1 MSGTESRSARRDPEK
16 DRWVLK
22 TLGINPAS
30 RGSKTGTAPKGD
42 PRAIW
47 REAKETTDA
56 ALSRLAQAML
66 AYEDPDLDRVAKFGL
81 FGIGSKENVALN
93 KALIEFNAVPPG
105 RRAEMGKKLL
115 ATVEAYRTVLGGNL
129 VGLIDSNPYG
139 VATGLRSVLGS
150 ALDDIARIAA

>member
-1 MSGTESRSARRDPEK
+1 
-16 DRWVLK
+16 VLK
-22 TLGINPAS
+22 TLGIDPAS
-30 RGSKTGTAPKGD
+30 HGSSTGTAPKGD

-47 REAKETTDA
+47 RDAKDSTDA

-81 FGIGSKENVALN
+81 FGIGTKENVTLN
-93 KALIEFNAVPPG
+93 KALIEFNAAPPE

-115 ATVEAYRTVLGGNL
+115 AAVQAYRIVLGGNL
-129 VGLIDSNPYG
+129 VGLIDTNPYG
-139 VATGLRSVLGS
+139 VATGLRSVLGA